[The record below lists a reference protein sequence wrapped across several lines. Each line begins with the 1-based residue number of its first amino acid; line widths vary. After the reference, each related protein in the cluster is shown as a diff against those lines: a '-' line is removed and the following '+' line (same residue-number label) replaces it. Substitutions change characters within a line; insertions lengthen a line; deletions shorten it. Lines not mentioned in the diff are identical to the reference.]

1 MFETQRR
8 RWFPMPDYDFSRS
21 WEVRVVVPGRILD
34 ERYTQLLMQ
43 QPQLS
48 LAQVMLLDRVQ
59 KRRTITREEHQDL
72 KVAKLVEGRFPNLIV
87 GSAIAKATGETAHHI
102 DQRGFDKKWYVD
114 LILELVREHGPVGRK
129 EVDELLV
136 PKLPGRLA
144 ELQKS
149 RKVHNLLQEL
159 RRAGRIRNEGTRQ
172 ESRWVIPNKPDGDG
186 DR

>member
-1 MFETQRR
+1 
-8 RWFPMPDYDFSRS
+8 
-21 WEVRVVVPGRILD
+21 VRVVVPGRILD

-43 QPQLS
+43 QPRLS

-59 KRRTITREEHQDL
+59 KRRTITREQHKDL
-72 KVAKLVEGRFPNLIV
+72 EAAKLVEGRFPNLIV

-136 PKLPGRLA
+136 PKLPGRLTD
-144 ELQKS
+144 LQKS
-149 RKVHNLLQEL
+149 RKVHKLLQEL

-172 ESRWVIPNKPDGDG
+172 ESKWVLPNQPEGDG